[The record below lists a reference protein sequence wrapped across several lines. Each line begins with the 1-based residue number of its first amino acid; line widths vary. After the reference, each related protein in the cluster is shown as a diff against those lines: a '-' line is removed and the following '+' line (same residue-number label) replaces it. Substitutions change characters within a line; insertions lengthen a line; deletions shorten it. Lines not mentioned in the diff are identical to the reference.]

1 MDYLTFALLSIV
13 VIGAILL
20 GIMYYSDRKNT
31 ARKAREQR

>member
-20 GIMYYSDRKNT
+20 GIMYYADRKK
-31 ARKAREQR
+31 AAKKAR

>member
-20 GIMYYSDRKNT
+20 GIIVLSVKSLFF
-31 ARKAREQR
+31 AKI